1 MSNLNLRSF
10 TCSVTESE
18 FVDFVDDFGIVM
30 CYDPICPSD
39 HQTALM
45 LRSNFPGAYLV
56 PRRSCCSWEGAPSNP
71 LIFYGDEDVIQDFFE
86 LPELDVDSVNQNVE
100 ASVAHRL
107 VQRRLIATALEESS
121 SKRKQVVAVVR
132 SSSRL
137 EGKRRKQDA
146 PKRGS
151 FRGSVLPPVVSGP
164 VSKGVGKQPRVLAS
178 HLCFDEQDVDPF
190 VRDVQEAY
198 SAHNLLS
205 RLNCPSIQRRQDG
218 LSFDE
223 LSNVYDDQALR
234 LAMAGNMLTNESR
247 IM

>member
-1 MSNLNLRSF
+1 FPVSDEPFDEDLRDRIIRHPF
-10 TCSVTESE
+10 EAQTFPDPILYLAGLAAHGRELLVTLRY
-18 FVDFVDDFGIVM
+18 FIVM
-30 CYDPICPSD
+30 
-39 HQTALM
+39 
-45 LRSNFPGAYLV
+45 RV
-56 PRRSCCSWEGAPSNP
+56 
-71 LIFYGDEDVIQDFFE
+71 DVIQEFLK
-86 LPELDVDSVNQNVE
+86 LPGNQAVTFSARPTGTPVVVRSPFVNVVDPLHNDDQDEGSIGPTR
-100 ASVAHRL
+100 S
-107 VQRRLIATALEESS
+107 IATALEDGS
-121 SKRKQVVAVVR
+121 SKRKQVAAVVG
-132 SSSRL
+132 SSSRP

-151 FRGSVLPPVVSGP
+151 FRGSVLPHVISGP
-164 VSKGVGKQPRVLAS
+164 VSKGVGKHPRVMAR

-190 VRDVQEAY
+190 VRGNVQEAY